1 MNNGYKPAARYEV
14 TLFGLSPIK
23 PSHKSCKHIDEFKE
37 SGMHADD
44 RLPRY
49 QRLRDELV
57 ALIAAR
63 HWRPGEAIP
72 TEQALAKRYE
82 VAVGT
87 VRKAVD
93 LLVAEGLL
101 E

>member
-1 MNNGYKPAARYEV
+1 
-14 TLFGLSPIK
+14 
-23 PSHKSCKHIDEFKE
+23 
-37 SGMHADD
+37 MHADD

-49 QRLRDELV
+49 QRLRDEMV
-57 ALIAAR
+57 ALVAAR

-72 TEQALAKRYE
+72 TEQALAKSYD

-101 E
+101 ERFQGRGILRCELADSLITYLKHIDREIHVDGANFL